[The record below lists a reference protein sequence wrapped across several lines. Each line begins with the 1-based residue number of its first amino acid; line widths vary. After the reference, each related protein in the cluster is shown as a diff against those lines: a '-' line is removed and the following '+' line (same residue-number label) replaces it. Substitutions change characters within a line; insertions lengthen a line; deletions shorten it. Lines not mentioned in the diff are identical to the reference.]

1 MGEKVLFMTS
11 VRTETIKAMCIH
23 SFGGP
28 GSIRL
33 EDVLTPEAH
42 EGEVLVR
49 VHAAGV
55 NPYDWKLCQGE
66 FGPLP
71 MPLIPGGDISGVVE
85 AMGEGVTDFY
95 VGQPVFG
102 RSSYGGGFAE
112 LAAVPISG
120 LAPKPDGL
128 RDLEAAAT
136 PLAALT
142 AWQAL
147 FDIANLRRDQRI
159 LINGG
164 AGGVGSFAIQ
174 LAQHAG
180 AMVLATSSAGNIP
193 FLRLLGADQAIDYN
207 AMQFDRAVRQVD
219 VVLDLVGGPTQ
230 ERSLP
235 LVKPGGFLISTVA
248 QPAVDQAMDRGV
260 IALKMRTKSNGAQ
273 LAHIAELITHGSLKV
288 FVDKV
293 FHLSEVGEALKVSRQ
308 GHSRGKIVITIDR
321 DSCHSFY

>member
-1 MGEKVLFMTS
+1 MGEEVLFMTS
-11 VRTETIKAMCIH
+11 VQTATIKAMCIH

-28 GSIRL
+28 ELIHC
-33 EDVLTPEAH
+33 EDVLPPEAH
-42 EGEVLVR
+42 EGEALVR

-55 NPYDWKLCQGE
+55 NPYDWKLCAGE

-71 MPLIPGGDISGVVE
+71 MPLIPGSDISGVVE
-85 AMGEGVTDFY
+85 ALGEGVTEFY

-102 RSSYGGGFAE
+102 RSSFSGGFAE
-112 LAAVPISG
+112 LAAVPVSG
-120 LAPKPDGL
+120 LAPKPPGL
-128 RDLEAAAT
+128 SDMEAAAT

-174 LAQHAG
+174 LAQRAG
-180 AMVLATSSAGNIP
+180 ATVIATASAGNIP

-207 AMQFDRAVRQVD
+207 VMQFDRAVRHVD
-219 VVLDLVGGPTQ
+219 VVLDLIGGLTQ

-235 LVKPGGFLISTVA
+235 LVKPGGFLISTVT
-248 QPAVDQAMDRGV
+248 QPQIDQAMDRGV
-260 IALKMRTKSNGAQ
+260 IALKMRTRSNGAQ
-273 LAHIAELITHGSLKV
+273 LGQIADLIAHGSLKV

-293 FHLSEVGEALKVSRQ
+293 FHLSEVGEALRLSRQ
-308 GHSRGKIVITIDR
+308 GHSRGKIVVTIDR
-321 DSCHSFY
+321 YACHYF